1 MFYHLNVEFK
11 RNILLDII
19 QMAQLVKIGFIV
31 NRFVSHLVFITFG
44 IHRHVMIHVFIC
56 IFFIHVLSTKHP
68 FEFYCCDVLPNWNSA
83 AAFWLSKWRHVYCG
97 NKCFRIPLLALDG
110 DDLWDSTKFSEYYTT
125 FEICVRAKN
134 I

>member
-44 IHRHVMIHVFIC
+44 IHRHVMIYVLVFAYFLFMC
-56 IFFIHVLSTKHP
+56 
-68 FEFYCCDVLPNWNSA
+68 
-83 AAFWLSKWRHVYCG
+83 
-97 NKCFRIPLLALDG
+97 
-110 DDLWDSTKFSEYYTT
+110 
-125 FEICVRAKN
+125 
-134 I
+134 